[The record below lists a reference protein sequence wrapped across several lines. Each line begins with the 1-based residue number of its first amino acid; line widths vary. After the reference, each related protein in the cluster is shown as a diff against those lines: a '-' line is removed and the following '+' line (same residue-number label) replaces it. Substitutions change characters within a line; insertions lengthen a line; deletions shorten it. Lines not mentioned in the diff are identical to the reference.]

1 MRSKH
6 GAGVAREQSTYTITT
21 TRFHCGGLATHAP
34 TCSSTTQPVTRST
47 VIAPTFSGETANDK
61 TTHRKRRCANV
72 RTRVTD
78 TDTRERVS
86 ECMTT
91 SSNHHR
97 HTHTQT
103 HTHTDAHTHTR
114 TDAHASTSTH
124 AHTDA
129 HTHTHTHR
137 RTHARVLFL
146 ASCQRDPRALALTLT
161 LEKRIGIGRW

>member
-6 GAGVAREQSTYTITT
+6 GAGVAREQSTYTTTT

-103 HTHTDAHTHTR
+103 HTR
-114 TDAHASTSTH
+114 TDAHASTSTSTQ
-124 AHTDA
+124 AHTQT
-129 HTHTHTHR
+129 HTHTHTH
-137 RTHARVLFL
+137 
-146 ASCQRDPRALALTLT
+146 TLG
-161 LEKRIGIGRW
+161 LP